1 MPPCNPGAVQL
12 GGALCSP
19 MITVSVWEEWED
31 EHPFG
36 SYFDVAT
43 VPGIDLRSYV
53 YSARSGTLC
62 GFLALHSWSTPI
74 FFTCKLVVFEK
85 LAGANWISCCSISEW
100 CRDIGVATQL
110 GFSTLFISQTS
121 SLATMSPDFEQH
133 SGWFDQ
139 FDLYRPV
146 SELTEEEAE
155 HWRVL
160 EWLPSSSPTAKTNL
174 RGWA

>member
-1 MPPCNPGAVQL
+1 MNIHLAAILMLPRCQGLTCAHMYIVQEVAHFVVFWRSIL
-12 GGALCSP
+12 DP
-19 MITVSVWEEWED
+19 
-31 EHPFG
+31 HP
-36 SYFDVAT
+36 Y
-43 VPGIDLRSYV
+43 
-53 YSARSGTLC
+53 
-62 GFLALHSWSTPI
+62 

-85 LAGANWISCCSISEW
+85 LAGANWVSCCSISEW

-139 FDLYRPV
+139 FDLYRSV

-155 HWRVL
+155 HCRVL